1 MHGLIE
7 RQRAAIAE
15 LCRRHRV
22 RRLDVFGSGARG
34 TDFDPGRSDID
45 FLVEFD
51 TAAGGPTLKTFF
63 ALRNDLAAVLGRRVD
78 LVVAASVT
86 NPYMKVEIDRAREPV
101 YAA

>member
-7 RQRAAIAE
+7 RQREAIAG
-15 LCRRHRV
+15 LCRRYRV

-34 TDFDPGRSDID
+34 TDFDPGRSDVD

-51 TAAGGPTLKTFF
+51 PAGSRPTLKTFF
-63 ALRNDLAAVLGRRVD
+63 ALRDELATVLGRPID
-78 LVVAASVT
+78 LVMAGSVN
-86 NPYMKVEIDRAREPV
+86 NPYIKAEVERTREPV

>member
-1 MHGLIE
+1 MHRVIE

-34 TDFDPGRSDID
+34 VDFDPKRSDVD
-45 FLVEFD
+45 FVVEFD
-51 TAAGGPTLKTFF
+51 TTQSGPTLKTVFS
-63 ALRNDLAAVLGRRVD
+63 LRSELATLLGRPVD
-78 LVVAASVT
+78 LVMAGSVT
-86 NPYMKVEIDRAREPV
+86 NPYVKAEVERTCEQV

>member
-1 MHGLIE
+1 MHRLIE
-7 RQRAAIAE
+7 EQRAVIAE

-34 TDFDPGRSDID
+34 ADFDPGRSDVD

-51 TAAGGPTLKTFF
+51 ATGSTPTLKTFF
-63 ALRNDLAAVLGRRVD
+63 ALRDELGAVLGRRVD
-78 LVVAASVT
+78 LVMAGSVT
-86 NPYMKVEIDRAREPV
+86 NPYLKAEVERSRESV